1 MNMWTNYSQGM
12 AAGTAGGF
20 YDLSEHAVVSRL
32 NGQADTALKPGM
44 GVVQGDKP
52 GSNVK
57 IPATGAALEQF
68 EGIVINDVNRE
79 MNMDGELL
87 IQPKTTVGVMQY
99 GRIWVRIADGVE
111 PKYGDPVHLIING
124 TGVGCFKAAAMPANV
139 ADCALWPQAW
149 TAFVS
154 GSASGWFAQIR
165 ESSSPRIAILGPGF
179 PVSRSV

>member
-57 IPATGAALEQF
+57 IPATGATLEQF

-99 GRIWVRIADGVE
+99 GR
-111 PKYGDPVHLIING
+111 
-124 TGVGCFKAAAMPANV
+124 
-139 ADCALWPQAW
+139 
-149 TAFVS
+149 
-154 GSASGWFAQIR
+154 ASGCA
-165 ESSSPRIAILGPGF
+165 
-179 PVSRSV
+179 SRMASNQNTEIPCI

>member
-1 MNMWTNYSQGM
+1 M

-57 IPATGAALEQF
+57 IPATGATLDQF

-87 IQPKTTVGVMQY
+87 IQPKTTKNTQGVQ
-99 GRIWVRIADGVE
+99 
-111 PKYGDPVHLIING
+111 
-124 TGVGCFKAAAMPANV
+124 AMNLKKGQRLLRVQLYEEGMLQNPNRYKKNLPALG
-139 ADCALWPQAW
+139 ALPEA
-149 TAFVS
+149 
-154 GSASGWFAQIR
+154 GESAGEQ
-165 ESSSPRIAILGPGF
+165 LKL
-179 PVSRSV
+179 